1 MENQELI
8 KTAAAAAKAKKA
20 EDPLALDLRGLSSI
34 ADYFFICGGTNPRKV
49 KAIAEEIDATLDR
62 AGLKPLRV
70 EGLTESRWV
79 VMDYGGVLVH
89 VFLQEAREYYSLETL
104 WGDAPRLGNREWGMG
119 NSNRMY
125 AEIKEEIVLLLA
137 AALKDAAERG
147 LLPLISLP
155 PLEFQVPREKG
166 RGDLATNAAMLLASQ
181 AGRPPAQIAGVIAS
195 LIGESVSPQGPIS
208 RVEAD
213 PRRGFLN
220 FFISPAAIQAGLAR
234 LLSTPGS
241 FGRTSAGGGR
251 TVLLEFISANP
262 TGPLTVAHGRQAAVG
277 DVLANLLGAAG
288 FEVCREYYLNDRGRQ
303 MEILGRSVLLR
314 RRELAG
320 EEIDFPEDHYRGG
333 YIVNLA
339 RRIPDPAGGWTGM
352 REEEAIGYCSDRA
365 AAALLEMIRG
375 ELDDFGVVIDS
386 WVSEKEVVASGGVEE
401 ALSELAARGCS
412 YAKDGALWFK
422 SSEFGDEKDRV
433 LRKSTGELTYL
444 SSDIAYHR
452 SKYGRGFSALLDF
465 WGPDHHG
472 YIARLK
478 GAMAAL
484 GLDPGI
490 LEVVIIQL
498 STLYEGKKKLS
509 MSTRQGEF
517 ISLRQVLEK
526 VGKDAARYFFV
537 RRRKESHLD
546 FDLELARKKSNDNP
560 VYYVQYAHA
569 RINSIFRKFREITG
583 EEPPD
588 LGSADLSVLSGDGE
602 LELIRKLMLF
612 PEQVESAAL
621 SRQCQLIPAYLEEL
635 AALFHG
641 YYTGSRVISDDRNL
655 TVARLAL
662 CRGVQVILAEGLG
675 LLGVAAP
682 ESM

>member
-1 MENQELI
+1 
-8 KTAAAAAKAKKA
+8 
-20 EDPLALDLRGLSSI
+20 
-34 ADYFFICGGTNPRKV
+34 
-49 KAIAEEIDATLDR
+49 
-62 AGLKPLRV
+62 
-70 EGLTESRWV
+70 
-79 VMDYGGVLVH
+79 
-89 VFLQEAREYYSLETL
+89 
-104 WGDAPRLGNREWGMG
+104 
-119 NSNRMY
+119 MY
-125 AEIKEEIVLLLA
+125 REIKQEI
-137 AALKDAAERG
+137 AALLGAALEAAAERG
-147 LLPLISLP
+147 LLPEVSLP

-166 RGDLATNAAMLLASQ
+166 HGDLAINAAMVLASRVR
-181 AGRPPAQIAGVIAS
+181 RPPAEIAGIVAA
-195 LIGESVSPQGPIS
+195 LVGESIGPGDSVS

-220 FFISPAAIQAGLAR
+220 FFISPRAVRSGLAR
-234 LLSTPGS
+234 LLASPEG
-241 FGRTSAGGGR
+241 FGRTGAGGGR
-251 TVLLEFISANP
+251 KVLLEFVSANP

-277 DVLANLLGAAG
+277 DVLANLLAASG

-314 RRELAG
+314 KRELAG
-320 EEIDFPEDHYRGG
+320 EEIDFPADHYRGE

-339 RRIPDPAGGWTGM
+339 RRIPDPEGGWAGM
-352 REEEAIGYCSDRA
+352 NEKEAVGYCADRGSA
-365 AAALLEMIRG
+365 ELLEMIRG
-375 ELDDFGVVIDS
+375 ELDDFGVGIDS
-386 WVSEKEVVASGGVEE
+386 WVSEKEVVASGEVETVL
-401 ALSELAARGCS
+401 AELADRGCS
-412 YAKDGALWFK
+412 YEKDGALWFR
-422 SSEFGDEKDRV
+422 SSGFGDEKDRV

-452 SKYGRGFSALLDF
+452 AKYRRGFSALVDF

-484 GLDPGI
+484 GLDPEI
-490 LEVVIIQL
+490 LEVVIVQL

-509 MSTRQGEF
+509 MSTRLGEF
-517 ISLRQVLEK
+517 VSLRQVLDQ
-526 VGKDAARYFFV
+526 VGRDAARYFFV

-569 RINSIFRKFREITG
+569 RINSIFRKFEEKAG
-583 EEPPD
+583 EALPD
-588 LGSADLSVLSGDGE
+588 LPAVDLSPLAEEGD

-612 PEQVESAAL
+612 PEQVETAAL
-621 SRQCQLIPAYLEEL
+621 GRQCQLIPAYLEEL

-641 YYTGSRVISDDRNL
+641 YYTVHRVISDDREL
-655 TVARLAL
+655 TAARLAL
-662 CRGVQVILAEGLG
+662 CRGVQMILAEGLA

>member
-1 MENQELI
+1 
-8 KTAAAAAKAKKA
+8 
-20 EDPLALDLRGLSSI
+20 
-34 ADYFFICGGTNPRKV
+34 
-49 KAIAEEIDATLDR
+49 
-62 AGLKPLRV
+62 
-70 EGLTESRWV
+70 
-79 VMDYGGVLVH
+79 
-89 VFLQEAREYYSLETL
+89 
-104 WGDAPRLGNREWGMG
+104 
-119 NSNRMY
+119 
-125 AEIKEEIVLLLA
+125 
-137 AALKDAAERG
+137 
-147 LLPLISLP
+147 
-155 PLEFQVPREKG
+155 
-166 RGDLATNAAMLLASQ
+166 
-181 AGRPPAQIAGVIAS
+181 
-195 LIGESVSPQGPIS
+195 
-208 RVEAD
+208 
-213 PRRGFLN
+213 
-220 FFISPAAIQAGLAR
+220 
-234 LLSTPGS
+234 
-241 FGRTSAGGGR
+241 
-251 TVLLEFISANP
+251 
-262 TGPLTVAHGRQAAVG
+262 
-277 DVLANLLGAAG
+277 
-288 FEVCREYYLNDRGRQ
+288 
-303 MEILGRSVLLR
+303 
-314 RRELAG
+314 
-320 EEIDFPEDHYRGG
+320 
-333 YIVNLA
+333 
-339 RRIPDPAGGWTGM
+339 
-352 REEEAIGYCSDRA
+352 
-365 AAALLEMIRG
+365 
-375 ELDDFGVVIDS
+375 
-386 WVSEKEVVASGGVEE
+386 VVASGGVEE

-662 CRGVQVILAEGLG
+662 CRGVQMVLAEGLG

>member
-1 MENQELI
+1 
-8 KTAAAAAKAKKA
+8 
-20 EDPLALDLRGLSSI
+20 
-34 ADYFFICGGTNPRKV
+34 
-49 KAIAEEIDATLDR
+49 
-62 AGLKPLRV
+62 
-70 EGLTESRWV
+70 
-79 VMDYGGVLVH
+79 
-89 VFLQEAREYYSLETL
+89 
-104 WGDAPRLGNREWGMG
+104 
-119 NSNRMY
+119 MY
-125 AEIKEEIVLLLA
+125 REIKEEIALLLA
-137 AALKDAAERG
+137 AALQAGAERG
-147 LLPLISLP
+147 LLPLLALP

-166 RGDLATNAAMLLASQ
+166 RGDLSTNVAMVLASP
-181 AGRPPAQIAGVIAS
+181 ARRPPAEIAGVIAS
-195 LIGESVSPQGPIS
+195 LIGESISPAGTVS

-220 FFISPAAIQAGLAR
+220 FHISPQAIRAGLSG
-234 LLSTPGS
+234 LLASTGG
-241 FGRTSAGGGR
+241 FGKTAAGGGR
-251 TVLLEFISANP
+251 KVLLEFVSANP

-277 DVLANLLGAAG
+277 DVLANLLAAAG

-303 MEILGRSVLLR
+303 MEILGRSVCLR

-320 EEIDFPEDHYRGG
+320 EKIDFPEDHYRGA

-339 RRIPDPAGGWTGM
+339 RRIPDPAGGWAGM
-352 REEEAIGYCSDRA
+352 SEEEAVGYCGGWA

-375 ELDDFGVVIDS
+375 ELDDFGVAIDS
-386 WVSEKEVVASGGVEE
+386 WVSEKEVVASGGVDA
-401 ALSELAARGCS
+401 ALAELSARGCS
-412 YAKDGALWFK
+412 YEKDGALWFK
-422 SSEFGDEKDRV
+422 SAGFGDEKDRV

-452 SKYGRGFSALLDF
+452 AKYGRGFSALLDF

-490 LEVVIIQL
+490 LEVVIVQL

-526 VGKDAARYFFV
+526 VGRDAARYFFV

-569 RINSIFRKFREITG
+569 RINSIFKKFREMTG
-583 EEPPD
+583 EALPD
-588 LGSADLSVLSGDGE
+588 FAAADLSPLSGEEE
-602 LELIRKLMLF
+602 LELIRKLMIF

-641 YYTGSRVISDDRNL
+641 YYTGNRVISEDREL
-655 TVARLAL
+655 TAARLAL
-662 CRGVQVILAEGLG
+662 SRGVQMVLAEGLA